1 MWTSSLLFLL
11 LSITGDTLVIDNVS
25 VIDVIDGSVDADRT
39 LIVTDGKIEKIL
51 PAEEVSPL
59 AGAVNVDGQGKFVI
73 PGLWDMHVHFASA
86 DYAPLFVA
94 NGVVGTRDMHAH
106 LSFML
111 LPLRK
116 ATAEGK
122 RLGPQIITAIT
133 MVDGGVPMWGGSLAA
148 GDAEEGRKAVQTLKA
163 KGADFVK
170 VYSGLSPEAFH
181 AICDEAAKNDL
192 MVVGH
197 VPEAVPIAEASAAGM
212 RSMEHLFGILTAASR
227 DAEQLRSEFV
237 STIQGVSGKA
247 FYPLLIRAQL
257 KALDTYSPERAA
269 ALYAT
274 LAKNQTYQCPT
285 MTVQRMFANLTDPSF
300 TSDERNRYT
309 PSLIKMTWKQAVE
322 WVLPIAENK
331 ADQQRLYFKSQ
342 EMVREMHRAG
352 VPILA
357 GTDTSNPYCF
367 AGFSL
372 HDELAL
378 LVEAGLSPLAAL
390 QAATLQPARFLKK
403 ESEFGSVAPGKR
415 ADLVLLDANPLEDI
429 HNTTKIHA
437 VVLGGKLYDRSSLD
451 EMLTTAEKKAA
462 GKP

>member
-1 MWTSSLLFLL
+1 
-11 LSITGDTLVIDNVS
+11 
-25 VIDVIDGSVDADRT
+25 
-39 LIVTDGKIEKIL
+39 
-51 PAEEVSPL
+51 
-59 AGAVNVDGQGKFVI
+59 
-73 PGLWDMHVHFASA
+73 
-86 DYAPLFVA
+86 
-94 NGVVGTRDMHAH
+94 
-106 LSFML
+106 
-111 LPLRK
+111 
-116 ATAEGK
+116 
-122 RLGPQIITAIT
+122 
-133 MVDGGVPMWGGSLAA
+133 
-148 GDAEEGRKAVQTLKA
+148 
-163 KGADFVK
+163 
-170 VYSGLSPEAFH
+170 
-181 AICDEAAKNDL
+181 